1 MFSTCRIRVE
11 RGLWHEWV
19 VKMPPTPVIRDDLR
33 RKWEVAD
40 PVHVI
45 SRALLDHVIASQ
57 RNRES
62 LFQEPTL
69 PSMTS

>member
-1 MFSTCRIRVE
+1 M
-11 RGLWHEWV
+11 GG
-19 VKMPPTPVIRDDLR
+19 KNAPTLVIRDDLR

-45 SRALLDHVIASQ
+45 SQALLDHVIASQ

>member
-1 MFSTCRIRVE
+1 MGGMNV
-11 RGLWHEWV
+11 
-19 VKMPPTPVIRDDLR
+19 PTPVIRDDLK

-40 PVHVI
+40 PSMVHVI

>member
-1 MFSTCRIRVE
+1 MGGKNVQIP
-11 RGLWHEWV
+11 
-19 VKMPPTPVIRDDLR
+19 MIRDDLR
-33 RKWEVAD
+33 REWEVVD

-57 RNRES
+57 CNRES
-62 LFQEPTL
+62 LFQEQTL